1 MKIYNYNRDTKEF
14 VNQTD
19 ASPNPLTSGEWL
31 IPANATTDAP
41 PSVGVGKVAV
51 WDNDSWIVKDD
62 NRGTTVYDTTTATG
76 YDEEIYASE
85 SLVVDYIGP
94 IKDTHATSE
103 RPSKFHKWNET
114 EWVEDLDA
122 KWEDA
127 KNTRNELLSNSDWT
141 VLADSP
147 LTTSKK
153 TKWKTYRQELRD
165 LTSTFSKTDTIT
177 WPTKPE

>member
-62 NRGTTVYDTTTATG
+62 NRGTTVYDTTPATG

-85 SLVVDYIGP
+85 SLEKSRIIFIGILFPSNKHNANVV
-94 IKDTHATSE
+94 
-103 RPSKFHKWNET
+103 
-114 EWVEDLDA
+114 V
-122 KWEDA
+122 
-127 KNTRNELLSNSDWT
+127 
-141 VLADSP
+141 V
-147 LTTSKK
+147 
-153 TKWKTYRQELRD
+153 
-165 LTSTFSKTDTIT
+165 
-177 WPTKPE
+177 